1 MIQILFQKL
10 KITNQNQLLN
20 LKQIQEKIKILSNEN
35 SKPEG
40 IWKVIIQKVSS
51 TKRKLDGKYWKI
63 NRFSMKKFQINFRK
77 HWFNDVKP
85 ISKNRDKKSFL
96 LKFKDFMMEM
106 KKHWIPKN
114 FELTFFVFFHH
125 NFKEIYHL
133 VRGIDLKSLQFLK
146 FPLFI
151 TFKGWLWKILV
162 FEFVQSKGYPFTKNP
177 SFLIILIKIRQ
188 YPWDFIL
195 EKIHDFQR
203 NF

>member
-1 MIQILFQKL
+1 MTKSLSFWNSKILCWKWKDIEFL
-10 KITNQNQLLN
+10 KILN
-20 LKQIQEKIKILSNEN
+20 
-35 SKPEG
+35 
-40 IWKVIIQKVSS
+40 
-51 TKRKLDGKYWKI
+51 
-63 NRFSMKKFQINFRK
+63 
-77 HWFNDVKP
+77 
-85 ISKNRDKKSFL
+85 SF
-96 LKFKDFMMEM
+96 F
-106 KKHWIPKN
+106 P
-114 FELTFFVFFHH
+114 VFFHH

-133 VRGIDLKSLQFLK
+133 VRGIDLKSLQFFK

-203 NF
+203 NFEEIVKILKIFFDFSFPLFMIFLDISQFSEWLSKEN